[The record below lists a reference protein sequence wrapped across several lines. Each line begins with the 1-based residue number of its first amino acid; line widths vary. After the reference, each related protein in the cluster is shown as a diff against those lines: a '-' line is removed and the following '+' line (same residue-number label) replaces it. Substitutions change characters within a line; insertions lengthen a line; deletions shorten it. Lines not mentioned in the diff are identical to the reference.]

1 MKNCFATFD
10 AFHIQYTNYTD
21 MGDDLN
27 FNGEKKTQIVFSCDL
42 TGYKRVLVK
51 YTVQYDANSAF
62 DLSTFKRLQNRC
74 PHLIISTFQR
84 YFVQR

>member
-1 MKNCFATFD
+1 
-10 AFHIQYTNYTD
+10 